1 MSETVPDT
9 PDNLPAPEALCYLSL
24 DYGID
29 VLGSKGAAVHVRSIC
44 RALASLGHGVEI
56 HCSRLGSDRGM
67 LEDDRIRVVHHTLP
81 RDFLDLRKSIR
92 AVYNSRVLIPPEVR
106 QCAIN
111 RDALEYLEK
120 AWERTCPKVVIER
133 LSLMGVAGL
142 RVAHK
147 LGIPHVLEVNALLS
161 DEAKA
166 HRALSDYRTARLA
179 EDEVLQGT
187 DRVFTVSEPL
197 REAVIGRGVDP
208 EHVEAMPNGYDET
221 VFAPRDGTAR
231 RAELGL
237 SDRFCIGLVGS
248 MKSWHG
254 VRTLLS
260 AFERFAEARA
270 SAALIL
276 VGQGPE
282 MEAVAEFQ
290 SRHPDLQV
298 ICPGPVEHERVA
310 DWISAFDVA
319 VAPYEKSDLFY
330 FSPMKVYE
338 YMAMGKPVV
347 ASNQGQIAEVLT
359 HGENG
364 LLFDPG
370 DADGL
375 KDCFVLLYETPALR
389 ERLGT
394 GALESVQGHTWQV
407 NARRLLAAIREVGA

>member
-1 MSETVPDT
+1 
-9 PDNLPAPEALCYLSL
+9 LSL

-44 RALASLGHGVEI
+44 RALASLGHTVEI
-56 HCSRLGSDRGM
+56 HCSRIRAGKET
-67 LEDDRIRVVHHTLP
+67 LEGNGICVAHHPLP

-92 AVYNSRVLIPPEVR
+92 TVYNSRVLIPPEVR

-111 RDALEYLEK
+111 RDALEYLRQ
-120 AWERTCPKVVIER
+120 AWEKSRPRVVIER

-187 DRVFTVSEPL
+187 NRVFTVSEPL

-208 EHVEAMPNGYDET
+208 VRVEAMPNGYDET
-221 VFAPRDGTAR
+221 VFAPRDGKAQ
-231 RAELGL
+231 RAEFGL
-237 SDRFCIGLVGS
+237 SDRFCVGLVGS

-260 AFERFAEARA
+260 AFEQFAELRRN
-270 SAALIL
+270 AALLL

-290 SRHPDLQV
+290 SRHPDLPV

-310 DWISAFDVA
+310 DWISVFDVA

-347 ASNQGQIAEVLT
+347 ASSQGQIAEVLT

-370 DADGL
+370 DAEGL

-389 ERLGT
+389 ERLGQ
-394 GALESVQGHTWQV
+394 GALGSVQGHTWQA
-407 NARRLLAAIREVGA
+407 NACRLLAAIREVGA